1 VDLSF
6 TDFHPNG
13 IKIYLRLW
21 DNIAF
26 IVQIFRELRITQRL
40 CAGIFRTECHQNRP
54 RNLQI
59 TGGNSLTLLSMNI
72 TEPIKLALAQQRSVK
87 NYNTEFHKYP
97 TKAFVA
103 DNR

>member
-1 VDLSF
+1 VDLSS

-13 IKIYLRLW
+13 VKIYSRLW

-26 IVQIFRELRITQRL
+26 IAQIFRELRITQRF
-40 CAGIFRTECHQNRP
+40 CTGIFRTKCHQNRP
-54 RNLQI
+54 RNIQI
-59 TGGNSLTLLSMNI
+59 TGDNSLTLLIMNA
-72 TEPIKLALAQQRSVK
+72 TEPKKLTLAQQLSVK